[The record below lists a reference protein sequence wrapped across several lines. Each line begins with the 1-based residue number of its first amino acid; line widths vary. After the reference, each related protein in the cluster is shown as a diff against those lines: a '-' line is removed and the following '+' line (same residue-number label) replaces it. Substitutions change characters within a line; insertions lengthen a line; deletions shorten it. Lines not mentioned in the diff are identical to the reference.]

1 MSRKPLD
8 VPTVVASDPGATRSG
23 AEPVSGPSRL
33 DARFVDEG
41 ELGRGGM
48 AVVHR
53 VRDRSLRRT
62 VAIKRMSP
70 DLASEPRETE
80 RFIEEAQI
88 TGQLDHPNI
97 VPIHELGIDDAGS
110 PYFVMRLVSGH
121 TLARELDLHGVPRP
135 PGVLD
140 YLLEIMLKVCD
151 AVAFAHS
158 KGVVHRD
165 LKPQNVMVGTF
176 GQVYLMDWGL
186 ARIVREDAPVTT
198 GHSASVAASNDA
210 SGTVWY
216 MAPEQAKPE
225 FGPIDERT
233 DVFGLGAI
241 LYEML
246 TGRPP
251 HDGGSPIEVRL
262 AAFECRVV
270 PPEQIVPGGLVPPVL
285 ARIALKALARRP
297 EDRYQTA
304 LDLRRELERFMRGG
318 GRFETRTIGE
328 GELVVREG
336 DEGREA
342 YVISAGRCIAFK
354 SIDGHKVV
362 LREMGPGDVFGETA
376 VFSAKPRTASVEALE
391 PLTVIVV
398 TRDSIAESLGLNT
411 WMGAFVRAL
420 ADRFRDLDEKLAQ
433 HERVRRASERGDR
446 LALLTGRTARR
457 RAPTRRSR
465 TRRAPRSRAGPT
477 AVAGSL
483 LRPGTD
489 RRRRG

>member
-1 MSRKPLD
+1 MTSKPID
-8 VPTVVASDPGATRSG
+8 VATVVASEPGVPSRG
-23 AEPVSGPSRL
+23 EPVSTPLRL
-33 DARFVDEG
+33 DDRFVEEG

-53 VRDRSLRRT
+53 VRDRSLRRA
-62 VAIKRMSP
+62 VAVKRLSSE
-70 DLASEPRETE
+70 LASEPRETE

-97 VPIHELGIDDAGS
+97 VPIHEIGVDDSGT
-110 PYFVMRLVSGH
+110 PYFVMRLVSGQ
-121 TLARELDLHGVPRP
+121 TLARELDMHGVPRP

-186 ARIVREDAPVTT
+186 ARIIREDAPVSTSNSRAVSL
-198 GHSASVAASNDA
+198 GNDA

-216 MAPEQAKPE
+216 MAPEQARPE
-225 FGPIDERT
+225 FGTIDERT

-251 HDGGSPIEVRL
+251 HDGGSPVEVRV
-262 AAFECRVV
+262 AAYECKVV
-270 PPEQIVPGGLVPPVL
+270 SPEQIVPGGLVPPVL
-285 ARIALKALARRP
+285 ARIAMKALARRP
-297 EDRYQTA
+297 EDRYQSA
-304 LDLRRELERFMRGG
+304 QDLRREIERFLRGG
-318 GRFETRTIGE
+318 GRFETRTIGT
-328 GELVVREG
+328 GELVVTEG

-342 YVISAGRCIAFK
+342 YVISAGRCMAFK

-362 LREMGPGDVFGETA
+362 LREMGPGEVFGETA

-391 PLTVIVV
+391 PLTLIVV
-398 TRDSIAESLGLNT
+398 TRDSISESLGLNT

-420 ADRFRDLDEKLAQ
+420 ADRFRDLDEKLTQ
-433 HERVRRASERGDR
+433 HERVRRASERGN
-446 LALLTGRTARR
+446 G
-457 RAPTRRSR
+457 
-465 TRRAPRSRAGPT
+465 
-477 AVAGSL
+477 
-483 LRPGTD
+483 
-489 RRRRG
+489 